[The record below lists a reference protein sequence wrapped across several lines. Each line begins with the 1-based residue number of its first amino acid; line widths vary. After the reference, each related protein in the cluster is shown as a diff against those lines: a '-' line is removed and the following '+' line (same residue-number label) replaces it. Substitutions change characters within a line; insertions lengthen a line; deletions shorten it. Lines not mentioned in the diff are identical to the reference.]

1 MRVAGSQRELGRQ
14 PIRARLHHAVAGW
27 IVATVLVVLAVFGP
41 PLTGQSIAPL
51 IELRHDILVMDRE
64 FERFSIRPAY
74 AINSDGLGRAGSRN
88 SRLRAKPGG
97 GVA

>member
-1 MRVAGSQRELGRQ
+1 MRVAESHRELGRQ
-14 PIRARLHHAVAGW
+14 PLRARSHRAVAGW

-51 IELRHDILVMDRE
+51 VELRHDILVMDRE

-88 SRLRAKPGG
+88 TRSRAAPGG
-97 GVA
+97 DVS